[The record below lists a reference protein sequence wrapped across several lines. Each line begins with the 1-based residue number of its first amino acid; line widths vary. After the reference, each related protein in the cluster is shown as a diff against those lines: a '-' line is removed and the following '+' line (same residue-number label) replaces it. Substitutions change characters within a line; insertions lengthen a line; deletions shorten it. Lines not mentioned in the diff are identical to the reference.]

1 MSITIRAVKDVDGCN
16 HFSQL
21 QTHIWGNGEEDLVP
35 NHVLITCIKNGGAL
49 LGAFA
54 DDGPEEMGG
63 MIGAAFWWLGSG
75 PDPESDAIRIKACSH
90 IVGVLPEWQG
100 LGVGLRLKL
109 AQRDVVLDQGIT
121 DWITWT
127 YDPLYLANGIFN
139 IHRLGGICNTYG
151 RNIYGEMT
159 DALNRGVPSDR
170 CQVDWLLNSPT
181 SLTNG
186 DTRRSLSAV
195 DPAVLSIL
203 PARRRPNGFLEPLD
217 GIPAI
222 VGPPIALPIP
232 EDIAAIRAVDGGLS
246 MAWRMYMRHVLER
259 AFADG
264 YRMTDCLN
272 IPGSGWHYI
281 LTIDSDR

>member
-16 HFSQL
+16 HFNQI
-21 QTHIWGNGEEDLVP
+21 QTRIWGNDEQDLVP

-49 LGAFA
+49 LGAYD
-54 DDGPEEMGG
+54 DDGPEETGG

-75 PDPESDAIRIKACSH
+75 PDPESDETRIKVCSH

-100 LGVGLRLKL
+100 MGIGLRLKL
-109 AQRDVVLDQGIT
+109 AQREAVLEQGIT

-139 IHRLGGICNTYG
+139 IHRLGAICNTYG

-159 DALNRGVPSDR
+159 DSLNRGVPSDR

-181 SLTNG
+181 ALTNG
-186 DTRRSLSAV
+186 DTRRASSPLDAH
-195 DPAVLSIL
+195 VLSVL
-203 PARRRPNGFLEPLD
+203 PARRLRNGFLEPLD
-217 GIPAI
+217 VMPAS

-232 EDIAAIRAVDGGLS
+232 EDIAAIRAIDGGLS

-259 AFADG
+259 TFSDG
-264 YRMTDCLN
+264 YRMTDC
-272 IPGSGWHYI
+272 ISIASRGWHYI
-281 LTIDSDR
+281 LTI

>member
-1 MSITIRAVKDVDGCN
+1 VSIILRAVKDVDGCN
-16 HFSQL
+16 NFNQL
-21 QTHIWGNGEEDLVP
+21 QARIWGSGEEDLVP

-54 DDGPEEMGG
+54 DDGPRETGG

-75 PDPESDAIRIKACSH
+75 PDPEGDGIRLKACSH

-109 AQRDVVLDQGIT
+109 AQREAVLEQGIA

-139 IHRLGGICNTYG
+139 IHRLGGVCNTYG

-170 CQVDWLLNSPT
+170 CQVDWLLNSST
-181 SLTNG
+181 VLTNG
-186 DTRRSLSAV
+186 DSRRLSPAI
-195 DPAVLSIL
+195 DPAILNVLPS
-203 PARRRPNGFLEPLD
+203 RRRENGFLEPLETTPITAD
-217 GIPAI
+217 L
-222 VGPPIALPIP
+222 PIALPIP
-232 EDIAAIRAVDGGLS
+232 ENIAAIRATDGGLS
-246 MAWRMYMRHVLER
+246 MAWRMYMRQVLES
-259 AFADG
+259 AFVDG
-264 YRMTDCLN
+264 YAMTDCIKL
-272 IPGSGWHYI
+272 PDRDWHYI
-281 LTIDSDR
+281 LTKKRV